1 VTYPWVDDPGRGEP
15 EPRYP
20 WHDED
25 DGVGAGVEPRPT
37 YRPGGERRVQVLR
50 RIDPWSV
57 LKVSLMMYLFLLAV
71 GIVVGSGL
79 WVIGRQ
85 TGVLANIENL
95 LEDLVLGTPGSYHLR
110 GGEVLFYAAVVGP
123 MLAVVAA
130 LVTTAGAAVYNVVAR
145 LTGGLEVT
153 VKEEA

>member
-1 VTYPWVDDPGRGEP
+1 MTYPWVDDPGRGEP

-25 DGVGAGVEPRPT
+25 DGRGAGVEPPPI
-37 YRPGGERRVQVLR
+37 YRPGGDRRVQRLR

-57 LKVSLMMYLFLLAV
+57 LKVSLVMYLCLLAV
-71 GIVVGSGL
+71 AIVVGSGL
-79 WVIGRQ
+79 WVAGRQ
-85 TGVLANIENL
+85 TGVLAHVENL

-110 GGEVLFYAAVVGP
+110 GGEVLFYASVVGP
-123 MLAVVAA
+123 ILAVVSA
-130 LVTTAGAAVYNVVAR
+130 LATTAGAAVYNVVAR

-153 VKEEA
+153 VKEEG